1 MGATTG
7 GPGRPTG
14 KAASELAKAMLL
26 AVGESGYDAV
36 SVENLLARRN
46 MKISDFYRHFTDK
59 QDCFAKGCADAWES
73 LCDELLIAM
82 RAVGRRGNR
91 LESAL
96 RCLLRLAVASP
107 DAICALFTGTHF
119 AGPVALE
126 ARSATIAR
134 VIDALDWRM
143 PPHLPLH
150 VRRTACRRDRRRRA
164 PARCARARN

>member
-1 MGATTG
+1 
-7 GPGRPTG
+7 
-14 KAASELAKAMLL
+14 MLL

-46 MKISDFYRHFTDK
+46 MKISDFYRHFTDE

-107 DAICALFTGTHF
+107 DATCALFTRTHF

-126 ARSATIAR
+126 ARSTTIAR
-134 VIDALDWRM
+134 LIDALDGGCRH
-143 PPHLPLH
+143 PYPSTFGELLVGAIEGVVLRPLCAGEELDPDSLLPEMLQFL
-150 VRRTACRRDRRRRA
+150 RFY
-164 PARCARARN
+164 